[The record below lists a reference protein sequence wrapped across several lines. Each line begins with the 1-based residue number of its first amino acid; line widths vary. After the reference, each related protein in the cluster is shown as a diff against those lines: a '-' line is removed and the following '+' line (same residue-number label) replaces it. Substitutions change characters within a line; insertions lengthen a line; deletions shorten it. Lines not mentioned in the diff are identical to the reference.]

1 MSYNLVALMP
11 MRHSSERVPGKNY
24 RPFGDG
30 RPLYQHVLDV
40 LLASSAVDK
49 VVIDTDSPLI
59 VEQCREKYPS
69 VLLLERPAHL
79 RDGATPMNEVL
90 LHDIAQVPSR
100 FYLQTHSTNP
110 LITTAT
116 VDGAVN
122 AFLKNYPT
130 YDSLF
135 SVTVYKTR
143 LWDQLVRPV
152 NHNANF
158 LLRTQDL
165 PPLFEENS
173 CLYIFEGETL
183 KQRHNRLGQ
192 RPFMF
197 EMSPWEALD
206 IDEEINFRIAEVVF
220 RERAEGRLRT

>member
-1 MSYNLVALMP
+1 MSHDLVALMP

-30 RPLYQHVLDV
+30 RPMYQHVLDV
-40 LLASSAVDK
+40 LLAVKAIEK
-49 VVIDTDSPLI
+49 VVIDTDSPVI
-59 VEQCREKYPS
+59 TAQCREKYPS
-69 VLLLERPAHL
+69 VHLIERPAHL

-90 LHDIAQVPSR
+90 LHDMSQVPSR

-110 LITTAT
+110 LITAPTI
-116 VDGAVN
+116 DKAVGT
-122 AFLKNYPT
+122 FLANFPT

-135 SVTVYKTR
+135 SVTAHRTR
-143 LWDQLVRPV
+143 LWDQLCRPV
-152 NHNANF
+152 NHNANI

-173 CLYIFEGETL
+173 CLYVFGGDTL
-183 KQRHNRLGQ
+183 RESRNRLGR

-197 EMSPWEALD
+197 EMSSWEAVD

-220 RERAEGRLRT
+220 RERAEGRLQG